1 MTQVYQTSE
10 DGEELIEVEI
20 TQGEDDDPRFVNIIG
35 KLSLKVPAGRK
46 AGCKVQVTYSYD
58 KNQRVRAVVRD
69 ETTGKEKEVALE
81 FRGQGV
87 LSDRQVERKA
97 SYLKQ
102 VRIA

>member
-10 DGEELIEVEI
+10 DGEEVIEVEI
-20 TQGEDDDPRFVNIIG
+20 TQGEDDDPKYIDIVG
-35 KLSLKVPAGRK
+35 KLSLKVPPGRK
-46 AGCKVQVTYSYD
+46 AGCKVAVTYSYD
-58 KNQRVRAVVRD
+58 KDQRVRAVVRD
-69 ETTGKEKEVALE
+69 EQTGKEKEVAID
-81 FRGQGV
+81 FHGRGV